1 MSVHSFT
8 IYDLYKRNSRM
19 YRNKTAVIY
28 GDTSV
33 TFGELR
39 DQADNLA
46 GELSSRGVGKGD
58 RIALLA
64 KNSPAF
70 MTILGASAAIGAVLV
85 PINFRLTA
93 KEINY
98 IIDDVEPVMLLFDNE
113 YSELV
118 NELISV
124 FPSAN
129 RRIPFDSKQINPF
142 PAVKKKMSLPHDVE
156 GSDPLVIIHT
166 AAIHGKPRGAV
177 ISHSNLLAGMIHTVS
192 IIGLDSGGIYLNII
206 PLFHI
211 FGLIMALSLM
221 QAAGENI
228 IPSRFDPKEVN
239 EIIGQRKVSIIAN
252 FPPILSKIL
261 DEREKGGFDISSLKH
276 VVGLEHPDTIK
287 RYTGL
292 GFGQFWLCYGQTET
306 MALTC
311 LSRHQERPGSAG
323 RPVPW
328 ADMAVFDEFDR
339 PVEEGKAGEIVLR
352 GPLVFSGYWKEDEL
366 TQITFREG
374 WHHTGDLGR
383 IDNDGFLWFMGRK
396 AQKELIKSGGEN
408 VYPVEVE
415 KAILEHPAVDEVS
428 VIGVPDPEF
437 GEGIK
442 AVCTLKKKAALTE
455 QELIAYVASKI
466 ASYKKPRTVCFVVS
480 MPKNPDGS
488 INREEIK
495 ALYGQGT
502 DKKKTKN

>member
-1 MSVHSFT
+1 MRVHSFT
-8 IYDLYKRNSRM
+8 VYALYKRNSRM
-19 YRNKTAVIY
+19 FRNKTAVIY
-28 GDTSV
+28 GDSRV
-33 TFGELR
+33 SYGELV

-46 GELSSRGVGKGD
+46 GELSSRGVSKGD

-64 KNSPAF
+64 KNCPAF
-70 MTILGASAAIGAVLV
+70 LTILGASAAIGAVLV

-93 KEINY
+93 KEISF

-113 YSELV
+113 YTGIV

-124 FPSAN
+124 FPYAN
-129 RRIPFDSKQINPF
+129 GCIPFDSKQINPF
-142 PAVKKKMSLPHDVE
+142 PSAKRPRFPSDVY

-166 AAIHGKPRGAV
+166 AAIQGKPRGAV
-177 ISHSNLLAGMIHTVS
+177 ISHSNLLAGMMQTVS
-192 IIGLDSGGIYLNII
+192 LIGLDSGGIYLNII

-211 FGLIMALSLM
+211 FGLVMALSLM

-228 IPSRFDPKEVN
+228 IVSGFDPKEVN
-239 EIIGQRKVSIIAN
+239 EIIGHRKVSIIAN
-252 FPPILSKIL
+252 FPPILAQIL

-276 VVGLEHPDTIK
+276 VVGLEHPDTIE

-328 ADMAVFDEFDR
+328 ADMAIFDEFDR
-339 PVEEGKAGEIVLR
+339 PVEAGKEGEIVLR

-366 TQITFREG
+366 TQITFRDG

-415 KAILEHPAVDEVS
+415 KVIMEHPAVEDVS
-428 VIGVPDPEF
+428 VIGVPDPKF

-442 AVCTLKKKAALTE
+442 AVCTLKKEAAVTE

-466 ASYKKPRTVCFVVS
+466 ASYKKPRTVCFVDS

-488 INREEIK
+488 VNREEVK
-495 ALYGQGT
+495 ALYGQGM
-502 DKKKTKN
+502 DKKET